1 MLFTIFALFLFCQG
15 NIREEEMAR
24 TFNCGIGAV
33 LVVEASLANQIKEQ
47 LCSAGEK
54 ATLIGQVEKQLGK
67 LNFVLLI

>member
-1 MLFTIFALFLFCQG
+1 
-15 NIREEEMAR
+15 MAR